1 MVEIEC
7 TTRKVGGSIGVI
19 LPNEIV
25 KKESIKPNE
34 KVIIEIKRRHKA
46 KEFFG
51 LLSGWKTPTQKLKDE
66 ARKGW

>member
-1 MVEIEC
+1 MSEFEC
-7 TTRKVGGSIGVI
+7 TTRKIGGSLGII
-19 LPNEIV
+19 LPKDLV
-25 KKESIKPNE
+25 KEESIGINE
-34 KVIIEIKRRHKA
+34 NVVVEIRKRHRA